1 MKSLFIFMVLL
12 ISGRALMA
20 QTSGSGN
27 ITLTLPT
34 VALLDIHPAGNIS
47 MNFSAPT
54 EAGNPLGNPTSN
66 NTKWLNYTSAV
77 SVGNTRIITASVNQ
91 MIPGINI
98 RLQAGAAAGSGG
110 GARGTSAGLVTLIT
124 TPATII
130 SGIGGAF
137 TGDGTNNGHQLT
149 LSLVPG
155 TYANIIAQSYSV
167 IITYTISGL

>member
-110 GARGTSAGLVTLIT
+110 GARGTSAVWLHSLLHLQRLYQGLVAPLPEMVPT
-124 TPATII
+124 T
-130 SGIGGAF
+130 
-137 TGDGTNNGHQLT
+137 DTNSHCH
-149 LSLVPG
+149 
-155 TYANIIAQSYSV
+155 
-167 IITYTISGL
+167 

>member
-1 MKSLFIFMVLL
+1 MKALFIFMVLL

-20 QTSGSGN
+20 QTSGFKN

-34 VALLDIHPAGNIS
+34 VALLDIHPAGTIT

-66 NTKWLNYTSAV
+66 NAKWLNYTSAV
-77 SVGNTRIITASVNQ
+77 AVGNTRTITASVNQ
-91 MIPGINI
+91 VIPGINI

-110 GARGTSAGLVTLIT
+110 GARGTSAGLVTLST

-130 SGIGGAF
+130 SGIGGAY
-137 TGDGTNNGHQLT
+137 TGDGINNGHQLT
-149 LSLVPG
+149 LSLVSG

-167 IITYTISGL
+167 TITYTISGL